1 MKQRILA
8 LALVLALSAS
18 LFGGTVLAA
27 EDPAPADG
35 AGQSVRDEGAADQS
49 AQEGDGAEDG
59 QGEPQEEYIP
69 DPAGTVTFENLE
81 RRMRENNLS
90 LLALEENVQAIA
102 VIDYDEMYEDIRQAL
117 NDIAS
122 AQWSMITSIP
132 IPGMGSMLAASL
144 DAQYDALRDQF
155 EDIKEGNL
163 QKENADAIWQI
174 QDLQNQMVVAG
185 EALYIALA
193 GMEING
199 QALDRSLAAL
209 DRGLQEVQLRYEL
222 GQVSSLTVK
231 QTQSSRASLVSSQQ
245 TLQMNLENY
254 KTQLKLMIG
263 ADLASDLTLAPLPQV
278 TDQQLAEMDLE
289 ADLAAAK
296 EASYSLYDAKLTLD
310 DAKEAYNDA
319 GGDSYHNKDKYEY
332 QIALH
337 QWQGAQYTYNATVQ
351 NFETQFRTL
360 YLQVK
365 DCQQVLAAART
376 SLAVEEDNYAVAQLK
391 HGQGAI
397 SANALLDAEDKL
409 KTARETVDSAA
420 IDLFSAYNTY
430 RWAVEY
436 GILNG

>member
-351 NFETQFRTL
+351 NFETQFHTL

-365 DCQQVLAAART
+365 DYQQVLAAART